1 MSLAVADEPMWKRIY
16 RNKLL
21 AWILVLGWMTVIYVF
36 SAQAHSGEITE
47 AVLGAANLIVRK
59 TAHMTEYCILYV
71 LLRHALVVTDARRSS
86 FWPFLIAT
94 VYAMTDEYHQI
105 FVPGRSA
112 TVSDVLIDSFGAC
125 AGWFFCTYFAVLKS
139 FCSKTR
145 S

>member
-1 MSLAVADEPMWKRIY
+1 MNLAAADEPMWKRIY
-16 RNKLL
+16 SNKLL
-21 AWILVLGWMTVIYVF
+21 AWVLVIGWMTVIYAF

-47 AVLGAANLIVRK
+47 AVLGPANLIVRK
-59 TAHMTEYCILYV
+59 SAHMTEYCILYV
-71 LLRHALVVTDARRSS
+71 LLRHAFVVTDAKRSS
-86 FWPFLIAT
+86 FWPFLIAA

-125 AGWFFCTYFAVLKS
+125 AGWFLYTYLAVLKS
-139 FCSKTR
+139 FWSKTR